1 MKQYKQRQ
9 ATGHSKQ
16 QLAMRHTDQR
26 NQLEREQ
33 RQTHEMELRKWKR
46 RRLIGQFKWQNV
58 IT

>member
-46 RRLIGQFKWQNV
+46 RRLIGQFK
-58 IT
+58 